1 MSEPEWLMIE
11 AVRAI
16 HQTLIADHG
25 GIPDLRDAGLL
36 ESALARPVNKL
47 AYDAGVTIPELAAA
61 CAFGLARTHPF
72 VDGNKRIAITAA
84 AMFLSVNGFDF
95 QPDRAD
101 LLITV
106 TKLAAGETGEE
117 ELAGWI
123 AANSKARS

>member
-1 MSEPEWLMIE
+1 MNEPEWLLIE
-11 AVRAI
+11 AVRSV

-36 ESALARPVNKL
+36 ESALARPLNKF

-61 CAFGLARTHPF
+61 YAFGLARNHAF
-72 VDGNKRIAITAA
+72 VDGNKRIAISAA
-84 AMFLSVNGFDF
+84 AMFLKINGFDF

-101 LLITV
+101 LLTIV
-106 TKLAAGETGEE
+106 TKLAAGEIGEE

-123 AANSKARS
+123 GLNSNARS

>member
-1 MSEPEWLMIE
+1 
-11 AVRAI
+11 
-16 HQTLIADHG
+16 
-25 GIPDLRDAGLL
+25 
-36 ESALARPVNKL
+36 
-47 AYDAGVTIPELAAA
+47 
-61 CAFGLARTHPF
+61 
-72 VDGNKRIAITAA
+72 
-84 AMFLSVNGFDF
+84 MFLSVNGFDF